1 MAEYFVRH
9 GQTDWNL
16 EHRIQ
21 GTVDI
26 ELNDA
31 GVQQAV
37 DMREKLSSHTFAAI
51 FTSPFKRAAQ
61 TAEIIT
67 EAHADT
73 PLIESPELAERN
85 FGRFEGEHN
94 SPEGDYYGVWNH
106 NRDVDTQGGES
117 LKDLETRVYPF
128 LDRIR
133 KEYEGKDIL
142 LVAHGGIGLI
152 VRQYYKGK
160 PQSGNLLDLPPVANG
175 EVEILEI
182 DERP

>member
-31 GVQQAV
+31 GIRQAA
-37 DMREKLSSHTFAAI
+37 DMRDKLAEHAFAAI
-51 FTSPFKRAAQ
+51 FTSPLKRATQ
-61 TAEIIT
+61 TAEIIA
-67 EAHADT
+67 EAHVDT
-73 PLIESPELAERN
+73 PLIESSALAERN
-85 FGRFEGEHN
+85 FGKFEGEHN
-94 SPEGDYYGVWNH
+94 SPEGDYYGVWDH
-106 NRDVDTQGGES
+106 NRDTDTEGGES
-117 LKDLETRVYPF
+117 LEDLEARVYPF
-128 LDRIR
+128 LDKIR
-133 KEYEGKDIL
+133 EEYDGKDIL

-160 PQSGNLLDLPPVANG
+160 PHSGNLLDLPPVANG
-175 EVEILEI
+175 EIVILEI
-182 DERP
+182 DERR